1 MKLGFIILLFALI
14 YPITVLA
21 DTEHPLTEAR
31 LKFKADDYSFDKPV
45 QLPFLTS
52 YERRQIEKRLPKFE
66 YDILNGIDANE
77 LFITSNTVKNILE
90 NKKNK
95 TTVLVRKAEGIKCSR
110 CWKILKKKCERNH
123 CPIKQN

>member
-1 MKLGFIILLFALI
+1 MKKIN
-14 YPITVLA
+14 VL
-21 DTEHPLTEAR
+21 
-31 LKFKADDYSFDKPV
+31 K
-45 QLPFLTS
+45 
-52 YERRQIEKRLPKFE
+52 PKFRTKE
-66 YDILNGIDANE
+66 ILNTIKECLDKGWAGMGFKTLEFEEAWKKYTN
-77 LFITSNTVKNILE
+77 LPNAHFITSNTVKNILE